1 MLEFR
6 NTGIIYM
13 DSIIRS
19 SKSVTDILKSSK
31 PSKLRRLS
39 KSPKKGKSR
48 RRSKRQEGKAKK
60 IRMGLK
66 ARESARK
73 KGLVDGINPNVKKKG
88 QKKTP
93 SKRRAQKTERKR
105 ILSKQNAEAKQA
117 DKSKRQARHGYRRQ
131 PQEPKLR

>member
-19 SKSVTDILKSSK
+19 SKSVTDTLKSSK

-60 IRMGLK
+60 IQIGQT

-73 KGLVDGINPNVKKKG
+73 KGLGDGINPNVKKKG

-105 ILSKQNAEAKQA
+105 ILSKQNAEVKQA
-117 DKSKRQARHGYRRQ
+117 DKRKRQARHGYRRQ
-131 PQEPKLR
+131 PQEPKRR